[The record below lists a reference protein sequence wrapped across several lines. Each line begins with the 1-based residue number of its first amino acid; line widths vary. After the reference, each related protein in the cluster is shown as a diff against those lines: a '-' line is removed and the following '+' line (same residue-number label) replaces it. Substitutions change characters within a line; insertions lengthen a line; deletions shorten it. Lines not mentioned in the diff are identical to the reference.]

1 MNQKPI
7 TKERE
12 KKMKKL
18 PLFLIGLM
26 ACLAIGIS
34 TSRGQVMYS
43 LEDLGVVKNM
53 ATSEAAALNNLGHVA
68 GTAYGGEETCAFH
81 YDYLKKFME
90 DAGGTNSRGFGISS
104 TGMIVGDSFFASPS
118 EHPQS
123 HAALFQWGS
132 AKDLGVMQGYGFSR
146 ANGINAMGQ
155 VVGYSGPT
163 RDSSESRAFVWS
175 NQTGMIDLGTLGG
188 VYAQANAINDAGFIT
203 GTAQLPAPAGPA
215 PAEITHAFIYCQSCM
230 GLGPQMRDLGVLGGN
245 SSYGMAI
252 NGYNHVAGYS
262 TFKAN
267 DDRVHAFF
275 YNGNKMIDLGSLG
288 SKRWGSDLS
297 VALGINKLDQVVGY
311 TYLPVIAS
319 MPIQQVAFLW
329 RQTQNGSGQMIN
341 LNTLLYGDGKN
352 YLVFSATGIND
363 NGQIA
368 GTAYYMPTG
377 DVRAV
382 MLTPQGPAPTG
393 AK

>member
-1 MNQKPI
+1 
-7 TKERE
+7 
-12 KKMKKL
+12 
-18 PLFLIGLM
+18 
-26 ACLAIGIS
+26 
-34 TSRGQVMYS
+34 
-43 LEDLGVVKNM
+43 
-53 ATSEAAALNNLGHVA
+53 
-68 GTAYGGEETCAFH
+68 
-81 YDYLKKFME
+81 
-90 DAGGTNSRGFGISS
+90 
-104 TGMIVGDSFFASPS
+104 
-118 EHPQS
+118 
-123 HAALFQWGS
+123 
-132 AKDLGVMQGYGFSR
+132 MQGYGFSR

-155 VVGYSGPT
+155 AVGYSSLT
-163 RDSSESRAFVWS
+163 RDGSESRAFVWS
-175 NQTGMIDLGTLGG
+175 NQTGMTDLGTLGG

-203 GTAQLPAPAGPA
+203 GASQLPAPVGPA
-215 PAEITHAFIYCQSCM
+215 PAEITHAFIYCQSCL
-230 GLGPQMRDLGVLGGN
+230 GLAPQMRDLGVLGGN

-311 TYLPVIAS
+311 TYLPVLDG

-329 RQTQNGSGQMIN
+329 RPSVSGGGQMIN
-341 LNTLLYGDGKN
+341 LNTLLYGEGKN

-382 MLTPQGPAPTG
+382 ILTPQGLAPTG